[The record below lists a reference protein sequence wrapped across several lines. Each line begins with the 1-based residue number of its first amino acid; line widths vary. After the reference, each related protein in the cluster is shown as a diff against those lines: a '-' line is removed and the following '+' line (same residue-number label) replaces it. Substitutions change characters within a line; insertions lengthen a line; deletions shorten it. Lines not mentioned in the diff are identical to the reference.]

1 MIAPSAYIDP
11 KAKIHESVSIGH
23 FSVIGPDVE
32 IDEGTWI
39 GPHVV
44 IPGPTKIGKHN
55 KIYQHSSIGEG
66 PQDKKYNDEPTL
78 LEIGDNNVIREFV
91 SIHRGTVQDRKVTSI
106 GSNNLLMTLVH
117 VAHDCV
123 VGDNVILANGCAIG
137 GHVVVEDWAI
147 MAGYSGSHQFCRV
160 GAHAFVGMQVA
171 ITKDVPPFV
180 MVAGS
185 EGAPRGINAEGL
197 RRRNFSSDAIS
208 QIKKAY
214 KLLYRSK
221 LTLAQALTE
230 IEQQCE
236 DTPDIKAL
244 LSFIKASPRGI
255 VR

>member
-1 MIAPSAYIDP
+1 MIAPSAYVDP

-44 IPGPTKIGKHN
+44 IPGPAKIGKHN

-66 PQDKKYNDEPTL
+66 PQDKKYKGEPTL

-91 SIHRGTVQDRKVTSI
+91 SIHRGTVQDRKVTTI

-117 VAHDCV
+117 VAHDCDV
-123 VGDNVILANGCAIG
+123 KDNVILANGCAIG

-147 MAGYSGSHQFCRV
+147 MAGYSGAHQFCRV

-171 ITKDVPPFV
+171 ISKDVPPYV
-180 MVAGS
+180 MVAGY
-185 EGAPRGINAEGL
+185 EGAPRGINSEGL
-197 RRRNFSSDAIS
+197 KRRNFSSDAIS
-208 QIKKAY
+208 QVKKAY
-214 KLLYRSK
+214 KLLYRSQ
-221 LTLAQALTE
+221 LPLAQALTD

-236 DTPDIKAL
+236 DTDEIKAML
-244 LSFIKASPRGI
+244 AFIQASPRGI